1 MPPSYSKVLYLDHSI
16 CCHGCAQ
23 IRASGNNKQACIRA
37 ADCRLGRSIDAPDEM
52 LKRGHHRFPLSGEKK
67 ERKMQGHPDVC
78 LPCRPELPSLG
89 PSFANVRFRESEGS
103 QMSVSKLVPAPR
115 VRDEPARPWAFF
127 PSLAFCWLVVSIR
140 DCASCLATDAERV
153 ARPCTL
159 ASNLEELELREVC
172 TCRICESAMAVS
184 SMGIEHTP
192 TEMSASGSWDHGCG
206 PVRVLQPRPPPI
218 ALVRPILTGYWLF
231 LFRACF

>member
-1 MPPSYSKVLYLDHSI
+1 MPPSYSNVLYLDHSI
-16 CCHGCAQ
+16 CCHGRAQ

-127 PSLAFCWLVVSIR
+127 PFPGVLLAGRLNPR
-140 DCASCLATDAERV
+140 
-153 ARPCTL
+153 
-159 ASNLEELELREVC
+159 LRKL
-172 TCRICESAMAVS
+172 
-184 SMGIEHTP
+184 
-192 TEMSASGSWDHGCG
+192 SGDG
-206 PVRVLQPRPPPI
+206 R
-218 ALVRPILTGYWLF
+218 
-231 LFRACF
+231 RACRKTVYLGEQP